1 MSQLKWWLHIV
12 GGFFIFLVLVSL
24 PPIRG
29 NAFVSVLLA
38 QLVEQATPVF
48 GSALDLGG
56 VFGLELGLIGLMLIV
71 AAHAPFQALSLV
83 YPIIVLEVARG
94 VLNDIDMLRWDNSI
108 LFYVIFIIIH
118 LLILVSGVAFL
129 QPLRNYLD

>member
-24 PPIRG
+24 PPIRA
-29 NAFVSVLLA
+29 NAFVSVFLDPI
-38 QLVEQATPVF
+38 VEQATPAF

-83 YPIIVLEVARG
+83 YPIIVLEVTRG
-94 VLNDIDMLRWDNSI
+94 VLNDIDILRWDNSM
-108 LFYVIFIIIH
+108 LFYIIFIIIH
-118 LLILVSGVAFL
+118 LLILVMGVAFL
-129 QPLRNYLD
+129 QPLKNYLD